1 MTRRRCLGHD
11 EHVELR
17 EGLSV
22 EDSFLD
28 GFAVRHGIRR
38 IALYGSTLRA
48 DFGPTSDIDLLVEFQ
63 PGRTPG
69 LLYLA
74 QMELELEAAIGR
86 RVELRTYKDLSRYF
100 RDRVAS
106 TARPLYA
113 A

>member
-1 MTRRRCLGHD
+1 M
-11 EHVELR
+11 ELR

-22 EDSFLD
+22 EDGVL
-28 GFAVRHGIRR
+28 GEFAVRHGIRR
-38 IALYGSTLRA
+38 IALFGSTMRA

-86 RVELRTYKDLSRYF
+86 RVELRTYEDLSRHF
-100 RDRVAS
+100 RDRVTS